1 MGLLQGGGREEETV
15 TDTPHVSGWQ
25 QGGKEGR
32 GNGVSPFLK
41 LDTIHIVRKA
51 LHKNHGNVVH
61 IFRVFVFP
69 RVWDINLQE
78 YAKKILVKKN
88 MSTLIN
94 SSFLCS
100 RVKKGQGW
108 ASSALF
114 LCTTTLRLPP
124 RF

>member
-78 YAKKILVKKN
+78 YAKKNFGKEEYVY
-88 MSTLIN
+88 SY
-94 SSFLCS
+94 
-100 RVKKGQGW
+100 
-108 ASSALF
+108 
-114 LCTTTLRLPP
+114 
-124 RF
+124 